1 MATPTAA
8 LAAFDSRPFFDKAL
22 HYGVSQGIVSPERL
36 HTIQLD
42 FAKGMVQ
49 IAHYFG
55 TAHLRPELE
64 LALRRMVCLMSLYL
78 EDASGGELHAAAVSL
93 RDKTLLSHSRGGAD
107 MLKRLHAMPDSL
119 LMAGGPPTAESQRA
133 WLDDRTAAH
142 PLSLAEYRAELA
154 QRQAIRD
161 TLDFASWLAQKMGAA
176 RDEPDDA
183 EALIRSAMLALFVD
197 PSAPTLPTRSG
208 FVSLIEAA
216 GRARTRL
223 DAARFLAFFKDA
235 PAPFKPLAQRAMARF
250 VEQDLPR
257 IRMAGQTADKL
268 LHGEAAQP
276 WFVRESLDE
285 DVSAYDRLV
294 AREWHRVTRGE
305 ADDPQVLATV
315 FLRLAAGLPPKS
327 SMLLKDA
334 REIVRIFRTRG
345 FDAQAV
351 LDFVDRNAPESLRQD
366 LRHMWADELRPEA
379 EERLADTDP
388 NWPDSHM
395 ERALDYLREACR
407 ATWKRR
413 GRY

>member
-1 MATPTAA
+1 MATHPAA

-36 HTIQLD
+36 RTIQLD
-42 FAKGMVQ
+42 FAKGIVQ
-49 IAHYFG
+49 IADYFG

-78 EDASGGELHAAAVSL
+78 EDASGGELQAAAVSL

-119 LMAGGPPTAESQRA
+119 LMTASPVTAESQRA

-142 PLSLAEYRAELA
+142 PFSLAGYRAELA

-161 TLDFASWLAQKMGAA
+161 TLDFAFWLAGKMGAA

-197 PSAPTLPTRSG
+197 PAAPTLPTRSG
-208 FVSLIEAA
+208 FVSLIQAA
-216 GRARTRL
+216 RRARTRL
-223 DAARFLAFFKDA
+223 DEARFLAFFDA
-235 PAPFKPLAQRAMARF
+235 APVPFKSLAQRAMAGF
-250 VEQDLPR
+250 IEQDLPR

-268 LHGEAAQP
+268 LHGDTAQP
-276 WFVRESLDE
+276 WFVRASLDE
-285 DVSAYDRLV
+285 DVGTYDRLV

-315 FLRLAAGLPPKS
+315 FFRLAAGLPPKS

-334 REIVRIFRTRG
+334 KAVIQVFRARG
-345 FDAQAV
+345 FDTQAV
-351 LDFVDRNAPESLRQD
+351 IDFVDRHAPVSLRQD
-366 LRHMWADELRPEA
+366 LRQLWADELRPEA
-379 EERLADTDP
+379 EARLADTDP

-395 ERALDYLREACR
+395 ERALDYLRTVCR
-407 ATWKRR
+407 ATWKSRE
-413 GRY
+413 RY